1 MAESDRKSPLWLRA
15 LGSLML
21 PWVIA
26 IVAVAALGGV
36 AVVALGLMPGKP
48 LDWKQVET
56 ATMQILGQEE
66 LMFLVTDRVVTR
78 VDVVAKEGSM
88 LLGWHESVLV
98 GTVEFLCGV
107 DLSALD
113 PQDISH
119 EADVLI
125 VRVPEPEILN
135 VSVDLETRTLFDKK
149 SGLIAVKEYLQ
160 KRDVRAELQQR
171 LETRARE
178 FAVQEGLVP
187 GRQSLLDRLN
197 KVAAPLVAAHVGVTV
212 EFR

>member
-1 MAESDRKSPLWLRA
+1 MAESDRRSPLWLRA
-15 LGSLML
+15 LGRIVL

-26 IVAVAALGGV
+26 IVAVVALGGV
-36 AVVALGLMPGKP
+36 AVVTLGLMPGKP
-48 LDWKQVET
+48 LDWKQIET
-56 ATMQILGQEE
+56 STMQILGREE

-78 VDVVAKEGSM
+78 VDVVAREGSM

-107 DLSALD
+107 DLSTLE
-113 PQDISH
+113 PQDVSR

-125 VRVPEPEILN
+125 VRVPEPQILN
-135 VSVDLETRTLFDKK
+135 VSVDLETLTLFDKK

-160 KRDVRAELQQR
+160 KRDVRAELQRR

-178 FAVQEGLVP
+178 FAIEEGLVP
-187 GRQSLLDRLN
+187 DRRALLDRLN
-197 KVAAPLVAAHVGVTV
+197 KVAAPLVSAHVGVAV